1 MITNTKKFLLIG
13 AAATLLSAEQSLA
26 QTILPNPTAAE
37 ASAPRPQRAP
47 GIATAL
53 AVEADQTAI
62 ATCRDHGF
70 KVTSIVVDSEA
81 VPIAMISGDGA
92 AAITQRIAMGKAN
105 ISLKTKM
112 SSGEAAAKAK
122 ADKAFGSMLMENPSL
137 GVPRPGS
144 ILIRKGNDIVGA
156 LAVSG
161 SPTGGDDEVCARAG
175 LAKIENRLN

>member
-1 MITNTKKFLLIG
+1 MDSAMKKLLLIS
-13 AAATLLSAEQSLA
+13 ATAILLFAEQA
-26 QTILPNPTAAE
+26 VGQTILPNPTAAE
-37 ASAPRPQRAP
+37 ASAPRPQRAR
-47 GIATAL
+47 GIAAAL

-62 ATCRDHGF
+62 ATCLAHGF

-105 ISLKTKM
+105 ITLKTKM

-122 ADKAFGSMLMENPSL
+122 TDKAFGSMLMGNPGL
-137 GVPRPGS
+137 GVPRPGG
-144 ILIRKGNDIVGA
+144 ILIREGQDIVGA

-175 LAKIENRLN
+175 LAKIERRLK